1 MGQSGNNITTAGV
14 YFPADKAL
22 SSVTI
27 DSLSL
32 GGEPNFTNNSIDFSL
47 YAKASNG
54 NTKTV
59 SGLSFIVSEY
69 LPSSIT
75 RTSYSSV
82 NRTVTVKASNKHGG
96 TGGSITETI
105 SASEIYDA
113 GVSDTKSKMILGI
126 TPGSNKTLGY
136 GESQTV
142 TAEIL
147 YNSATLKKGSITITA
162 PPAVTLD
169 SLTFGS
175 PTWVDNTHTDI
186 SATATASNGETI
198 TDSARIDV
206 TAHYNAGVN
215 YANSL
220 YSTVNVTP
228 ISTAHR
234 VSYVSFTRQGTGK
247 SPTPKVL
254 YNRAGQAV
262 TVYDVG
268 SAATVYTKG
277 SKVEYYTVAYSGTV
291 LYEAGTQKTYYTKS

>member
-1 MGQSGNNITTAGV
+1 MV
-14 YFPADKAL
+14 
-22 SSVTI
+22 
-27 DSLSL
+27 
-32 GGEPNFTNNSIDFSL
+32 
-47 YAKASNG
+47 
-54 NTKTV
+54 
-59 SGLSFIVSEY
+59 
-69 LPSSIT
+69 
-75 RTSYSSV
+75 
-82 NRTVTVKASNKHGG
+82 
-96 TGGSITETI
+96 
-105 SASEIYDA
+105 
-113 GVSDTKSKMILGI
+113 LGI

-147 YNSATLKKGSITITA
+147 YNSTTLKKGSVTISAPAKPTIVLGITPGTKTLNYGESQTVTATVQENGVEIKRGTATITA
-162 PPAVTLD
+162 PAAVTLD

-175 PTWVDNTHTDI
+175 PEWVDNTHTSI

-198 TDSARIDV
+198 TDSVPIDV
-206 TAHYNAGVN
+206 TAHYNAGKD

-234 VSYVSFTRQGTGK
+234 VTYVSITRQGTGK

-254 YNRAGQAV
+254 YNSAGQAV

-277 SKVEYYTVAYSGTV
+277 STVEYYTVAYDGTV
-291 LYEAGTQKTYYTKS
+291 LYEAGTQKTYYTKSE